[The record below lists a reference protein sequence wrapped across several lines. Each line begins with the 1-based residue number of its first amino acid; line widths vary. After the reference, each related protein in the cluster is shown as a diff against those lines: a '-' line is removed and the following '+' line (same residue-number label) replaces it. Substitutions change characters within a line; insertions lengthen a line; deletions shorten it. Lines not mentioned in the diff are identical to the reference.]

1 MLAQLQRSKG
11 VHRTFTGL
19 EATVNVLDQA
29 NIFLVILKLPALQVA
44 LTIDSVGYPRQ
55 FVFIL
60 PTTTIIILKLRLES
74 LARLAGT
81 IDGIKIAVLNVN
93 ERTPIIYAKLVKTP
107 KIQTQQRQLSR
118 KTVQLVVF
126 HVLQAILVRQT
137 LLV

>member
-29 NIFLVILKLPALQVA
+29 NIFIVLLQLSALQVA
-44 LTIDSVGYPRQ
+44 LTISTVGNPRQ
-55 FVFIL
+55 LVSLL
-60 PTTTIIILKLRLES
+60 PTTTSIFLKQRFVN

-81 IDGIKIAVLNVN
+81 IDTITIAVPNVHH
-93 ERTPIIYAKLVKTP
+93 RTPMIYAKLVKTP
-107 KIQTQQRQLSR
+107 KIQTQHRQLSR

-126 HVLQAILVRQT
+126 HVLQAILVVQT